1 MPEPARANDDEA
13 TLLER
18 VRAGDEAAFGV
29 LFRMYRRPLIKFAY
43 RFLGTVARAE
53 EIVQQVFAD
62 LWKLRQT
69 LTLQAGLRS
78 YLFAAVKN
86 RSHRAWHSERLEGT
100 WDELTREAK
109 NLGYA
114 PGKGQSASQQFEAI
128 VPVAWNGG
136 EEAVLRS
143 ELMAAF
149 GAAINAL
156 PEPERTVVRLAKSEG
171 MSYTDISN
179 VLGMTHN
186 RVRQHIVAANLKLD
200 EYLTQAGWPGLIR
213 RRRAS
218 RNDAAESNPSERQQ
232 RDVDDDDSKERG

>member
-1 MPEPARANDDEA
+1 MPEPAAANDDEA
-13 TLLER
+13 ALLQR
-18 VRAGDEAAFGV
+18 VRAGDETAFGV
-29 LFRMYRRPLIKFAY
+29 LFQMYRRPLIKFAY
-43 RFLGTVARAE
+43 RFVGTVARAE

-62 LWKLRQT
+62 FWKLRET

-114 PGKGQSASQQFEAI
+114 PGKGQSASQQSEAI

-149 GAAINAL
+149 GAALNAL
-156 PEPERTVVRLAKSEG
+156 PEPERTVIRLAKSEG
-171 MSYTDISN
+171 MSYSDISS
-179 VLGMTHN
+179 VMGMTHN

-213 RRRAS
+213 RKRAS
-218 RNDAAESNPSERQQ
+218 RDTSAQSNPPKREKRAGDGDKEERA
-232 RDVDDDDSKERG
+232 